1 MSKKLKYLTKIS
13 LDKKIKT
20 KWFLIANIII
30 AILFISLINIDYI
43 IKFFGGDFDEGVNL
57 IVVDNTNSLYEDL
70 KDNFNNNIS
79 YLENFTKDTT
89 ITKSNKSI
97 EELKEDIK
105 DNDVILVIDNDLD
118 NYIKSSIISKN
129 DIDTIIYQVLSS
141 SLNKIK
147 VTAMLNK
154 YGITNEQLID
164 IEKEVIIEKDI
175 LEDNDSS
182 LSNMVLSVISPI
194 VILPLFMLILYL
206 IQMIGS
212 EINEEK
218 STKAME
224 IIISNVDPKT
234 HFTSKLLAGNLFV
247 IIQSV
252 LLIIYTLIGGVIRF
266 IISGGMV
273 LDGKGEFMG
282 EVTKVLNEIDIVS
295 KLDKVIPLAI
305 VMVIVTFIAYSLL
318 AGILASMTTNMED
331 FQQLQTPITVIS
343 LLGFYLSMASSMFD
357 GSLFIRI
364 MSYVPFVS
372 SFLSISLFTIGEIGV
387 FDVIISISIMCGL
400 IFVLYKYGLK
410 IYKVGILNYSSNNL
424 WKKMFKA
431 MKE

>member
-20 KWFLIANIII
+20 KWFLVANIII
-30 AILFISLINIDYI
+30 AVLFISLINIDYI

-89 ITKSNKSI
+89 ITKSYKSI

-105 DNDVILVIDNDLD
+105 DNDVILVIDNDLG

-164 IEKEVIIEKDI
+164 IEKEVVIEKDI

-234 HFTSKLLAGNLFV
+234 HFMSKLLAGNLFV

-295 KLDKVIPLAI
+295 KLDLVIPLAI

>member
-20 KWFLIANIII
+20 KWFLVANIII
-30 AILFISLINIDYI
+30 AVLFISLINIDYI

-164 IEKEVIIEKDI
+164 IEKEVVIEKDI

-234 HFTSKLLAGNLFV
+234 HFMSKLLAGNLFV

>member
-20 KWFLIANIII
+20 KWFLVANIII
-30 AILFISLINIDYI
+30 AVLFISLINIDYI

-57 IVVDNTNSLYEDL
+57 IIVDNTNSLYEDL

-79 YLENFTKDTT
+79 YLENFTKDTA

-97 EELKEDIK
+97 EELKENIK

-129 DIDTIIYQVLSS
+129 DVDTIIYQVLSS

-206 IQMIGS
+206 VQMIGS

-234 HFTSKLLAGNLFV
+234 HFMSKLLAGNLFV

-252 LLIIYTLIGGVIRF
+252 LFIIYTLIGGIIRF
-266 IISGGMV
+266 IISGGMI

-295 KLDKVIPLAI
+295 KLDIVIPLAI

>member
-1 MSKKLKYLTKIS
+1 MTKKLKYLTKIS

-20 KWFLIANIII
+20 KWFLVANIII

-57 IVVDNTNSLYEDL
+57 IVVDNTNCLYEDL

-105 DNDVILVIDNDLD
+105 DNDVILVIDNDLG

-234 HFTSKLLAGNLFV
+234 HFMSKLLAGNLFV

>member
-20 KWFLIANIII
+20 KWFLVANIII

-234 HFTSKLLAGNLFV
+234 HFMSKLLAGNLFV

>member
-20 KWFLIANIII
+20 KWFLVANIII
-30 AILFISLINIDYI
+30 AVLFISLINIDYI
-43 IKFFGGDFDEGVNL
+43 IKFFGGNFDEGVNL
-57 IVVDNTNSLYEDL
+57 IIVDNTNSLYEDL

-79 YLENFTKDTT
+79 YLENFTKDTA

-129 DIDTIIYQVLSS
+129 DVDTIIYQVLSS

-234 HFTSKLLAGNLFV
+234 HFMSKLLAGNLFV

>member
-20 KWFLIANIII
+20 KWFLVANIII

-89 ITKSNKSI
+89 ITKSNKNV

-206 IQMIGS
+206 VQMIGS

-234 HFTSKLLAGNLFV
+234 HFMSKLLAGNLFV

>member
-20 KWFLIANIII
+20 KWFLVANIII
-30 AILFISLINIDYI
+30 AVLFISLINIDYI

-105 DNDVILVIDNDLD
+105 DNDVILVIDNDLG

-154 YGITNEQLID
+154 YGITNEKLID

-234 HFTSKLLAGNLFV
+234 HFMSKLLAGNLFV

>member
-20 KWFLIANIII
+20 KWFLVANIII

-57 IVVDNTNSLYEDL
+57 IVVDNTNCLYEDL

-234 HFTSKLLAGNLFV
+234 HFMSKLLAGNLFV

>member
-20 KWFLIANIII
+20 KWFLVANIII

-97 EELKEDIK
+97 EELKENIK

-129 DIDTIIYQVLSS
+129 DVDTIIYQVLSS

-234 HFTSKLLAGNLFV
+234 HFMSKLLAGNLFV

>member
-20 KWFLIANIII
+20 KWFLVANIII
-30 AILFISLINIDYI
+30 SVLFISLINIDYI

-57 IVVDNTNSLYEDL
+57 IIVDNTNSLYEDL

-79 YLENFTKDTT
+79 YLENFTKDTA

-97 EELKEDIK
+97 EELKENIK

-129 DIDTIIYQVLSS
+129 DVDTIIYQVLSS

-206 IQMIGS
+206 VQMIGS

-234 HFTSKLLAGNLFV
+234 HFMSKLLAGNLFV

-252 LLIIYTLIGGVIRF
+252 LFIIYTLIGGIIRF

-295 KLDKVIPLAI
+295 KLDIVIPLAI

>member
-20 KWFLIANIII
+20 KWFLVANIII

-89 ITKSNKSI
+89 ITKSYKSI

-364 MSYVPFVS
+364 MSYIPFVS

-424 WKKMFKA
+424 WKKLFKA

>member
-20 KWFLIANIII
+20 KWFLVANIII

-43 IKFFGGDFDEGVNL
+43 IKLFGGDFDEGVNL
-57 IVVDNTNSLYEDL
+57 IVVDNTNCLYEDL

-105 DNDVILVIDNDLD
+105 DNDVILVIDNDLG

-164 IEKEVIIEKDI
+164 IEKEVVIEKDI

-234 HFTSKLLAGNLFV
+234 HFMSKLLAGNLFV

>member
-20 KWFLIANIII
+20 KWFLVANIII

-79 YLENFTKDTT
+79 YLENFTKDTI

-295 KLDKVIPLAI
+295 KLDLVIPLAI

>member
-1 MSKKLKYLTKIS
+1 MTKKLKYLTKIS

-20 KWFLIANIII
+20 KWFLVANIII

-164 IEKEVIIEKDI
+164 IEKEVVIEKDI

-234 HFTSKLLAGNLFV
+234 HFMSKLLAGNLFV

>member
-20 KWFLIANIII
+20 KWFLVANIII

-89 ITKSNKSI
+89 ITKSYKSI

-105 DNDVILVIDNDLD
+105 DNDVILVIDNDLG

-164 IEKEVIIEKDI
+164 IEKEVVIEKDI

-234 HFTSKLLAGNLFV
+234 HFMSKLLAGNLFV

-295 KLDKVIPLAI
+295 KLDLVIPLAI

>member
-20 KWFLIANIII
+20 KWFLVANIII

-79 YLENFTKDTT
+79 YLENFTKDTI

-206 IQMIGS
+206 IQMIGF

-295 KLDKVIPLAI
+295 KLDLVIPLAI

>member
-20 KWFLIANIII
+20 KWFLVANIII
-30 AILFISLINIDYI
+30 AVLFISLINIDYI

-164 IEKEVIIEKDI
+164 IEKEVVIEKDI

-234 HFTSKLLAGNLFV
+234 HFMSKLLAGNLFV

-295 KLDKVIPLAI
+295 KLDLVIPLAI

>member
-20 KWFLIANIII
+20 KWFLVANIII

-57 IVVDNTNSLYEDL
+57 IVVDNTNSLYENL

-164 IEKEVIIEKDI
+164 IEKEVVIEKDI

-234 HFTSKLLAGNLFV
+234 HFMSKLLAGNLFV